1 MGAILSKSRD
11 QTECHG
17 YNCKWDNGIFTPSSN
32 SEGEVASIPL
42 KQREEKRQAFSK
54 EGGAGKQGGTDNLQL
69 RGKVR
74 QCCVKGCGFETI
86 KAEPEIARLMLGLH
100 YKLAREQL
108 LARNQQIAHDQED
121 QEEQIVLKCT
131 ECQYTTPECQSLG
144 TANWILQSHKN
155 RANHAAPVRQVEDS
169 EDDVI

>member
-1 MGAILSKSRD
+1 MGATLSKPRD
-11 QTECHG
+11 PTEKECRG

-74 QCCVKGCGFETI
+74 QVHPASKWDSEVAKDHAQEEQVHRKCCVKGCRFETI
-86 KAEPEIARLMLGLH
+86 KTEPEIARLMLGLH

-121 QEEQIVLKCT
+121 QEEQIVLK
-131 ECQYTTPECQSLG
+131 G
-144 TANWILQSHKN
+144 TLSCRKN
-155 RANHAAPVRQVEDS
+155 FWYVVDRP
-169 EDDVI
+169 